1 MLPSK
6 EAALPRD
13 LLPHTRTR
21 RGLIRDH
28 TGELVEEEAGSQ
40 EQEVGEAEGFRRR
53 EAQVVLEI
61 LVMAEGSVS
70 E

>member
-1 MLPSK
+1 M
-6 EAALPRD
+6 
-13 LLPHTRTR
+13 
-21 RGLIRDH
+21 
-28 TGELVEEEAGSQ
+28 EEEAGFQ

-53 EAQVVLEI
+53 EAHLVLEI